1 MRALPLALATATAV
15 LTACGAPMP
24 SPPSSSSPAGSPSR
38 SPASSSRASPSV
50 AEAST
55 RVEQHVRDVAAHI
68 PGAALQVQYP
78 LELRPCT
85 EPVAG
90 GPPGQVTA
98 GVVYRITGLAS
109 ERNAAAFDVARRYWS
124 DQGFRVLLDARPG
137 HRYLHVEAPEP
148 DFTTISLQESGD
160 DTHILFLIADS
171 PCLLPDGT
179 LP

>member
-1 MRALPLALATATAV
+1 MRALPLALAMATAV

-24 SPPSSSSPAGSPSR
+24 SPPPSSSPTGSPSR
-38 SPASSSRASPSV
+38 SPASSSPSV

-55 RVEQHVRDVAAHI
+55 RVEQHARDVAARI

-78 LELRPCT
+78 LEVRPCT

-98 GVVYRITGLAS
+98 GVVYRITGLAA

-137 HRYLHVEAPEP
+137 HQYLHVEAPEP

-160 DTHILFLIADS
+160 GTHILFLIADS
-171 PCLLPDGT
+171 PCLLPEGT